1 MPSCRSVGG
10 HIDNSAFKM
19 KIKLILIICFV
30 LNVGLIASAQ
40 TYCNFI
46 KKVRE
51 YQDSI
56 KLNEHLREEG
66 RFPEVD
72 TTSFDINV
80 YMNLFNKL
88 TLNSGKVCLM
98 VNNYYSDHGSPLLCV
113 KDTAFNENKFV
124 AEIIASR
131 KNSIDSIV
139 AKNKLKYK
147 SENRPEEKI
156 NQMVNFYENQKKI
169 LNRDYALRFFA
180 SDSVNKARNNLTP
193 DDSQDGY
200 LQYLFFNQ
208 MGEEFALFWHSYYME
223 KTVICDKKDVEYY
236 LNYYGKRKNSF
247 EYSEKAIS
255 DLLHADVSPVV
266 ELDSI
271 DCRITWYEIHTHAG
285 IFKKTYSIERK
296 YPFRVKNIYNE
307 TITTILPNFF
317 Y

>member
-1 MPSCRSVGG
+1 MQSCGSVGG
-10 HIDNSAFKM
+10 HIDNSVFNM

-30 LNVGLIASAQ
+30 LNVGLNVSAQ

-51 YQDSI
+51 YQDSV
-56 KLNEHLREEG
+56 KLNEHLKEEG

-113 KDTAFNENKFV
+113 IDTAFNENKFV
-124 AEIIASR
+124 AEIIARR
-131 KNSIDSIV
+131 KNFIDSIV
-139 AKNKLKYK
+139 SKNKLKYK
-147 SENRPEEKI
+147 RENRPEEKI

-169 LNRDYALRFFA
+169 LNRDYALRVLA

-236 LNYYGKRKNSF
+236 LNYYRKRKNSF

>member
-1 MPSCRSVGG
+1 
-10 HIDNSAFKM
+10 M

-30 LNVGLIASAQ
+30 LNVGFIASAQ
-40 TYCNFI
+40 PYCNFI

-51 YQDSI
+51 YQKSV
-56 KLNEHLREEG
+56 KLNEHLKEEG

-72 TTSFDINV
+72 TTSFDLNV

-98 VNNYYSDHGSPLLCV
+98 VNNYNPNHGSPLLCV
-113 KDTAFNENKFV
+113 KDTAFNENEFV
-124 AEIIASR
+124 AEIIAR
-131 KNSIDSIV
+131 QKNFIDSMV
-139 AKNKLKYK
+139 SKNKLKYK
-147 SENRPEEKI
+147 SENRPEERI
-156 NQMVNFYENQKKI
+156 NRMVNLYENQKKT
-169 LNRDYALRFFA
+169 LTRDYALRVLA

-208 MGEEFALFWHSYYME
+208 MGEQFALFWHSYSME
-223 KTVICDKKDVEYY
+223 KTVICDKSDVEYY
-236 LNYYGKRKNSF
+236 LNYYGKSKNSY

-255 DLLHADVSPVV
+255 DLLHADLSPVV
-266 ELDSI
+266 ELNSI
-271 DCRITWYEIHTHAG
+271 DCRITWYEIHTHGG

-307 TITTILPNFF
+307 TITTISPNFF